1 MTSKS
6 FHSILKEAK
15 RSRFDDYHKG
25 LTVVNENHFA
35 HNNEELNFAKEFT
48 RLTHKKGRQ
57 ESIGTRGSLAANPI
71 TQSETSFLKPV
82 TNS

>member
-25 LTVVNENHFA
+25 LTVVNEGHFA
-35 HNNEELNFAKEFT
+35 HNNEELNFAKEYT
-48 RLTHKKGRQ
+48 RLTQKNGNRC
-57 ESIGTRGSLAANPI
+57 SIATRGKLSANPI
-71 TQSETSFLKPV
+71 TQSETSFLNPV
-82 TNS
+82 